1 MPEEPT
7 ESPPL
12 PTASVTDV
20 ANFISNRGFKELA
33 QLLVDDEVDGEALYL
48 LSVADFLDYGL
59 KKGPAMK
66 LHNLL
71 QQRKPS
77 GAQDAPVRVEVPASP
92 KPSSMHGMAEDEV
105 DECRGR
111 QVDRASAAAKASR
124 KPGRL
129 RSYAAKETAQVLFN
143 ADATEAQQVDGDS
156 VVPKR
161 SQKSGRVRSAPAK
174 EVACAQEDEEMEEE
188 KEEEPAP
195 PPPKP
200 GAKSPAAKGSAK
212 SAAAAK
218 SSAKEEE
225 KEEEPAPPT
234 PKPAAKSSAAK
245 ASAKSSAAAK
255 SSAKDSSRGNPD
267 AVADEQPAGSAEA
280 TSAPAPTEVDA
291 STAPKRQRKA
301 SPAKMA
307 SAKEEKATA
316 DETVT
321 TASAAEA
328 EAGKRQRKSSPA
340 KVAATKEEQVPAD
353 VPATPDSTGEAEV
366 QQVLSAESK
375 VLDMRKRLAELGKA
389 VYGSKEELWQRL
401 LQAEAQARETL
412 AEEARAREAAAKEAQ
427 TKEAQA
433 RAAQLKEAEEEKKKD
448 KKGKR
453 EKQAKNEEK
462 DDNKEEEEEEE
473 EKEEEEPAPPLKPAA
488 KSSAAAKATAKSSA
502 ATKSSAAKELK
513 KKEPV
518 RKTAKAAEPQ
528 ESADVPT
535 PEEPKKKEKKDK
547 AAKVVEAPESVDV
560 DMAQPPLVTEEP
572 QDDDEVK
579 VVTSGKKKSK
589 DKAKAVQE
597 DVEMKEVGAE
607 EPKVQEAVDEAEMGP
622 PGADA
627 LQPGTRVKLGGL
639 TKATSL
645 NGRLATCVSF
655 NEQTGRWSVQVD
667 NQEEHKTVLPRYLQ
681 VVADSTSAAK
691 RRRKSSPAKTAAAKD
706 ATCNREGLA
715 NADDAGE
722 SSKASEGGTSG
733 KAVAEPKSGKT
744 TKQEDEDEEEEE
756 KEEEPAP
763 PPPKPGAKSPAAKG
777 SAKSAAAAK
786 SSAKE
791 EEKEEEPAPPT
802 PKPAAKSSAAKAS
815 AKSSAA
821 AKSSAKGSAASSS
834 EPPKKAA
841 EADDGSAPVKA
852 VSEPKSGK
860 TSKQAKKQTSEA
872 AGAAQQESVAAA
884 ASQDQVVDSSSVP
897 KPRGTPS
904 PAKKIATPEEA
915 GSGPENSD
923 VADAA
928 EQKSAAAASA
938 TDPAIA
944 GAPAEDAGYKKN
956 AGKTKAKKGL
966 SLVAA
971 VKDSVKRTH
980 IKNKKKSTQSDGNV
994 KKFGSH
1000 KFRRLLKKPDA
1011 AREMAKTPSESAR
1024 EEDTPERAEAASNPE
1039 AQRRKAA
1046 HSESVRRKGLGWPGF
1061 KYATEKLRAEAGHWY
1076 RPEIKK
1082 KRMRELIEEY
1092 KGLPAEEKE
1101 RYARKYYESQV
1112 SNRTKKEQINVEEH
1126 ASQANLW
1133 TAFSRSAATKTT
1145 TIDLEEKTA
1154 TATTGNEVSSI
1165 KEQEGSLAG
1174 DVVDVAM
1181 DAADM
1186 ASGTSTAEVAENST
1200 EDAAKEPIK
1209 QATKRS
1215 LADGS
1220 AKKKRKLRKQDVVV
1234 KADEPANGGEAS
1246 APEAA
1251 DTGKEQPSRS
1261 FWVAAFTRNAAPPA
1275 PATVEDPEQANV
1287 SAAAIDVATDAE
1299 AGNVAMGTLDGE
1311 SSASAAVGISGD
1323 AGTKRKRS
1331 VAAMLRQLQPAP
1343 KLEGDTEGASIENND
1358 NAAEAKDK
1366 NDEHLELMCSRL
1378 AALEANDMLQAV
1390 VTPQAACCRLLTRSP
1405 ANQGLDSEGGS
1416 STEAAA
1422 AKASLSI
1429 HQRAELFSIDEEVL
1443 PLMVQENY
1451 LQACTEA
1458 RKEKKEGE
1466 EAKEE
1471 GKDEDQG
1478 KEEDHSSDLLSCAA
1492 AADAMAWGDVLS
1504 CVSLASGGDCDLFA
1518 ASLLLA
1524 AVVPSAQAS
1533 GKLDRARPPATS
1545 SVHWTHRASIG
1556 ELSRLH
1562 GFPKIYVS
1570 GEFLKW
1576 RSTATAKTRD
1586 DPRRAQRAFRAHLQR
1601 AVKSVCAAPGQIEEV
1616 DEVEEDDDDMEED
1629 KDVTASNGTAGEPV
1643 ATPVRKRR
1651 REGSAEDTAA
1661 GITSAEKSTEKPQGR
1676 ADEEPEKPAGAQALA
1691 DSTEESADKPHKH
1704 GDEEHEDLAGVQS
1717 LADSTEKGTE
1727 KPQGHA
1733 DEEALAD
1740 SIEKNTDKPHEHADE
1755 ELEDLAPAQA
1765 LAEKTT
1771 DEPHEH
1777 AVENCKDLA
1786 VAQTLADSAENSTE
1800 RLQGHAEEEGEKPAG
1815 GPVLADS
1822 MEKNTDK
1829 PHGHGDEEPEDLEG
1843 EQAPADPAEKITEE
1857 PQGHADEEP
1866 EDLAPAQTPA
1876 DPVEKLTEEPHG
1888 HADEEPED
1896 LAPAQTPA
1904 NPVEKLTEE
1913 PQGHSEEEPVKLA
1926 GAQALA
1932 LADTREEAQGYFLP
1946 SDLIGAGGHT
1956 EHQAPPRQV
1965 AAQEAASDITIAERN
1980 NEKLQENTDEAPA
1993 D

>member
-77 GAQDAPVRVEVPASP
+77 GAQDALVRVEVPASP
-92 KPSSMHGMAEDEV
+92 KPSSMQGMAAEDEV

-174 EVACAQEDEEMEEE
+174 EAACAQEDEEMEEE
-188 KEEEPAP
+188 KEEESAP

-200 GAKSPAAKGSAK
+200 
-212 SAAAAK
+212 
-218 SSAKEEE
+218 
-225 KEEEPAPPT
+225 
-234 PKPAAKSSAAK
+234 
-245 ASAKSSAAAK
+245 
-255 SSAKDSSRGNPD
+255 
-267 AVADEQPAGSAEA
+267 AG
-280 TSAPAPTEVDA
+280 
-291 STAPKRQRKA
+291 
-301 SPAKMA
+301 
-307 SAKEEKATA
+307 
-316 DETVT
+316 
-321 TASAAEA
+321 
-328 EAGKRQRKSSPA
+328 
-340 KVAATKEEQVPAD
+340 
-353 VPATPDSTGEAEV
+353 
-366 QQVLSAESK
+366 
-375 VLDMRKRLAELGKA
+375 
-389 VYGSKEELWQRL
+389 
-401 LQAEAQARETL
+401 
-412 AEEARAREAAAKEAQ
+412 
-427 TKEAQA
+427 
-433 RAAQLKEAEEEKKKD
+433 
-448 KKGKR
+448 
-453 EKQAKNEEK
+453 
-462 DDNKEEEEEEE
+462 
-473 EKEEEEPAPPLKPAA
+473 
-488 KSSAAAKATAKSSA
+488 
-502 ATKSSAAKELK
+502 
-513 KKEPV
+513 
-518 RKTAKAAEPQ
+518 
-528 ESADVPT
+528 
-535 PEEPKKKEKKDK
+535 
-547 AAKVVEAPESVDV
+547 
-560 DMAQPPLVTEEP
+560 
-572 QDDDEVK
+572 
-579 VVTSGKKKSK
+579 
-589 DKAKAVQE
+589 
-597 DVEMKEVGAE
+597 
-607 EPKVQEAVDEAEMGP
+607 
-622 PGADA
+622 
-627 LQPGTRVKLGGL
+627 
-639 TKATSL
+639 
-645 NGRLATCVSF
+645 
-655 NEQTGRWSVQVD
+655 
-667 NQEEHKTVLPRYLQ
+667 
-681 VVADSTSAAK
+681 
-691 RRRKSSPAKTAAAKD
+691 
-706 ATCNREGLA
+706 
-715 NADDAGE
+715 
-722 SSKASEGGTSG
+722 
-733 KAVAEPKSGKT
+733 
-744 TKQEDEDEEEEE
+744 
-756 KEEEPAP
+756 
-763 PPPKPGAKSPAAKG
+763 
-777 SAKSAAAAK
+777 
-786 SSAKE
+786 
-791 EEKEEEPAPPT
+791 
-802 PKPAAKSSAAKAS
+802 KSSAAKAS

-1011 AREMAKTPSESAR
+1011 AREMAKTPLESAR
-1024 EEDTPERAEAASNPE
+1024 EEDTPERAEAASDPE

-1126 ASQANLW
+1126 ATQANLW

-1186 ASGTSTAEVAENST
+1186 ASGTSIAEVAENNT

-1246 APEAA
+1246 APE
-1251 DTGKEQPSRS
+1251 EQPSRS

-1466 EAKEE
+1466 EANQE
-1471 GKDEDQG
+1471 GRDEDQG

-1733 DEEALAD
+1733 DEESLAD

-1765 LAEKTT
+1765 LAEKST

-1786 VAQTLADSAENSTE
+1786 VAQTLADSAEKSTE

-1876 DPVEKLTEEPHG
+1876 DPVEKLTEEP
-1888 HADEEPED
+1888 
-1896 LAPAQTPA
+1896 
-1904 NPVEKLTEE
+1904 
-1913 PQGHSEEEPVKLA
+1913 QGHSEEEPVKLA

-1932 LADTREEAQGYFLP
+1932 LADTRE
-1946 SDLIGAGGHT
+1946 D
-1956 EHQAPPRQV
+1956 
-1965 AAQEAASDITIAERN
+1965 AASDITIAERN
-1980 NEKLQENTDEAPA
+1980 NEKLQGNTDEAPA